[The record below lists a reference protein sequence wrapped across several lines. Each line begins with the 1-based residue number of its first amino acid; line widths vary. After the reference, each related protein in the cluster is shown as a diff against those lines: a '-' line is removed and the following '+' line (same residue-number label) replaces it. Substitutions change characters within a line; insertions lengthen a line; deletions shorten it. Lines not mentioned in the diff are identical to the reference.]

1 MFNSS
6 GSFLKDYLF
15 RPTRSRQPADGSGF
29 FPPYVGRVMLN
40 ILKNRSKGRLTS
52 ILIYEPVLPLFLP
65 LLVGQPVDVEILN
78 LPEAWTG
85 PDVL

>member
-1 MFNSS
+1 
-6 GSFLKDYLF
+6 
-15 RPTRSRQPADGSGF
+15 
-29 FPPYVGRVMLN
+29 MLN